1 MIYTKIGFLP
11 VDNGNMTFIK
21 LNDVKETT
29 ILYDMYIREKATD
42 PNDKTYDVLQY
53 LKDNLKTDSNGRHFV
68 DVFILSHHDDDH
80 IRGFENYFY
89 TGDIKEIP
97 DKCEKIYIKEIWG
110 SSRFFK
116 RASKYNKLEDGALA
130 FNTEMKRRYEL
141 YKKHK
146 EIQEEGNRIII
157 LGESEDDKTDHVED
171 IVYGIGESIHML
183 NNRNL
188 ASKIDINILGPIEQ
202 QENEA
207 DELYRRKNRGSVI
220 LQINIKESYYIN
232 QILLT
237 GDAGADVLEYM
248 HDIYQKELNK
258 FKYDILQAP
267 HHCSKY
273 SMFNKISED
282 ECELSGKA
290 YKMLSQVNPGAKIIA
305 SCREFGK
312 DTPPHK
318 EAKKEYEKIVGESNF
333 LYTLGYKNG
342 LEPIEFELTQLGHK
356 EIVKASKAKM
366 TTASAISVGEAR
378 GHG

>member
-1 MIYTKIGFLP
+1 MSYTKIAFLP

-21 LNDVKETT
+21 LNDVNETT
-29 ILYDMYIREKATD
+29 ILYDMYIREKATN

-53 LKDNLKTDSNGRHFV
+53 LKDNLKIDSNGRHFL

-89 TGDIKEIP
+89 TGDINNIP
-97 DKCEKIYIKEIWG
+97 DNTDKIYIKEIWG
-110 SSRFFK
+110 SARFFK
-116 RASKYNKLEDGALA
+116 RASTYNKLEDGALA

-141 YKKHK
+141 HKKHK

-202 QENEA
+202 QE
-207 DELYRRKNRGSVI
+207 DEIDDLYKAKNRGSVI
-220 LQINIKESYYIN
+220 LQLNIKEVKYIN

-237 GDAGADVLEYM
+237 GDAEVGVLEYM
-248 HDIYQKELNK
+248 NNIYPLSK
-258 FKYDILQAP
+258 FNYDILLAP

-273 SMFNKISED
+273 SMFNKLSD
-282 ECELSGKA
+282 GSCELSDTA
-290 YKMLSQVNPGAKIIA
+290 LETLSQAKSGAKIIA
-305 SCREFGK
+305 SCREFAK

-318 EAKKEYEKIVGESNF
+318 EAKKEYENIVGESNF
-333 LYTLGYKNG
+333 FYTLGYKNG
-342 LEPIEFELTQLGHK
+342 TEPIEFELTGLGHK

>member
-1 MIYTKIGFLP
+1 MSYTKIAFLP

-21 LNDVKETT
+21 LNDVNETT

-89 TGDIKEIP
+89 TGEIKDIP
-97 DKCEKIYIKEIWG
+97 DNTDKIYIKEIWG

-116 RASKYNKLEDGALA
+116 RASTYNKLEDGALA

-141 YKKHK
+141 HKKHK
-146 EIQEEGNRIII
+146 KIQEEGDRIII

-171 IVYGIGESIHML
+171 IVYGIGESIHIL

-188 ASKIDINILGPIEQ
+188 ALKIDINILGPIEQ
-202 QENEA
+202 QEDEI
-207 DELYRRKNRGSVI
+207 DELYKAKNRGSVI
-220 LQINIKESYYIN
+220 LQLNIKQNSYTN
-232 QILLT
+232 QVLLT
-237 GDAGADVLEYM
+237 GDAEVGVLEYM
-248 HDIYQKELNK
+248 NNIYPLSK
-258 FKYDILQAP
+258 FDYDILLAP

-273 SMFNKISED
+273 SMFNKLSD
-282 ECELSGKA
+282 GSCELSDTA
-290 YKMLSQVNPGAKIIA
+290 LESLSQAKSGAKIIA

-318 EAKKEYEKIVGESNF
+318 EAKKEYENVVGESNF
-333 LYTLGYKNG
+333 FYTLGYKNG
-342 LEPIEFELTQLGHK
+342 TEPIEFELTELGHK
-356 EIVKASKAKM
+356 EIVKASKSKM

>member
-1 MIYTKIGFLP
+1 MSYTKIGFLP

-21 LNDVKETT
+21 LNDVNETT

-89 TGDIKEIP
+89 TGDIKDIP
-97 DKCEKIYIKEIWG
+97 DNSDKIYIKEIWG

-116 RASKYNKLEDGALA
+116 RASTYNKLEDGALA

-141 YKKHK
+141 HKKHK
-146 EIQEEGNRIII
+146 KIQEEGNRIII

-171 IVYGIGESIHML
+171 IVYGIGESIHIL

-188 ASKIDINILGPIEQ
+188 ALKIDINILGPIEQ
-202 QENEA
+202 QE
-207 DELYRRKNRGSVI
+207 DEIDDLYKAKNRGSVI
-220 LQINIKESYYIN
+220 LQLNIKEGKYIN

-237 GDAGADVLEYM
+237 GDAEVGVLEYM
-248 HDIYQKELNK
+248 SNIYPLSK
-258 FKYDILQAP
+258 FNYDILLAP

-273 SMFNKISED
+273 SMFNKLSD
-282 ECELSGKA
+282 GSCELSDTA
-290 YKMLSQVNPGAKIIA
+290 LETLSQAKSGAKIIV

-318 EAKKEYEKIVGESNF
+318 EAKKEYENIVGESNF
-333 LYTLGYKNG
+333 FYTLGYKNG
-342 LEPIEFELTQLGHK
+342 TEPIEFELTGLGHK

>member
-1 MIYTKIGFLP
+1 MSKTKPF
-11 VDNGNMTFIK
+11 K
-21 LNDVKETT
+21 LRAFKITNLAIDVKGTS
-29 ILYDMYIREKATD
+29 IKNLLCQKLSGSLAKNRRLLINPKD
-42 PNDKTYDVLQY
+42 PAQEEDLISD
-53 LKDNLKTDSNGRHFV
+53 
-68 DVFILSHHDDDH
+68 FILEPSKYVTGAMLR
-80 IRGFENYFY
+80 IRPSD
-89 TGDIKEIP
+89 DIKDIP
-97 DKCEKIYIKEIWG
+97 DNTDKIYIKEIWG

-116 RASKYNKLEDGALA
+116 RASTYNKLEDGALA
-130 FNTEMKRRYEL
+130 FNTEMRRRYEL
-141 YKKHK
+141 HK
-146 EIQEEGNRIII
+146 EHKKIQEEGNRIII

-171 IVYGIGESIHML
+171 IVYKIGESIHML

-202 QENEA
+202 QKNEA

-220 LQINIKESYYIN
+220 LQINIKESYYTN

-305 SCREFGK
+305 SCTNFDKTSSLPPHEEARKKYEDIVGK
-312 DTPPHK
+312 DK
-318 EAKKEYEKIVGESNF
+318 F
-333 LYTLGYKNG
+333 LYTLGYENG
-342 LEPIEFELTQLGHK
+342 SEPIEFELTGWGHK

>member
-1 MIYTKIGFLP
+1 MSYTKIAFLP

-21 LNDVKETT
+21 LNDVNETT

-53 LKDNLKTDSNGRHFV
+53 LKDNLKTDSKGRHFV

-89 TGDIKEIP
+89 TGDIKDIS

-116 RASKYNKLEDGALA
+116 KANIFHTLQSNAKV
-130 FNTEMKRRYEL
+130 FNTEMRRRYEL
-141 YKKHK
+141 HKKYDA
-146 EIQEEGNRIII
+146 IQEEGNRIII
-157 LGESEDDKTDHVED
+157 LGKSDDDKTDHVEN
-171 IVYGIGESIHML
+171 IVYEIGDSIHFL

-188 ASKIDINILGPIEQ
+188 SSKIDINILGPIEQ
-202 QENEA
+202 QK
-207 DELYRRKNRGSVI
+207 DEIDDLYKRKNRGSVI
-220 LQINIKESYYIN
+220 LQLNIEQDSYIN

-237 GDAGADVLEYM
+237 GDAGADVLQYM
-248 HDIYQKELNK
+248 YNIYHLSK
-258 FKYDILQAP
+258 FKYDILLAP

-273 SMFNKISED
+273 SMFNKLSDGSCEISENAL
-282 ECELSGKA
+282 EL
-290 YKMLSQVNPGAKIIA
+290 LSQAKSGAKIIA

-318 EAKKEYEKIVGESNF
+318 EAKKEYENIVGESNF
-333 LYTLGYKNG
+333 FYTLGYKNG
-342 LEPIEFELTQLGHK
+342 IEPIEFEVTGLGHK

>member
-1 MIYTKIGFLP
+1 MLSECSDICKI
-11 VDNGNMTFIK
+11 
-21 LNDVKETT
+21 
-29 ILYDMYIREKATD
+29 
-42 PNDKTYDVLQY
+42 
-53 LKDNLKTDSNGRHFV
+53 DSKGRYFV

-89 TGDIKEIP
+89 TGDIDKIP
-97 DKCEKIYIKEIWG
+97 DNCEKIYIKEIWG

-116 RASKYNKLEDGALA
+116 RASTYNPLQNGALA

-141 YKKHK
+141 HKKHK

-202 QENEA
+202 QKDEI
-207 DELYRRKNRGSVI
+207 DELYKAKNRGSVI
-220 LQINIKESYYIN
+220 LQLNIKQDSYTN

-237 GDAGADVLEYM
+237 GDAEVGILEYM
-248 HDIYQKELNK
+248 RDIYSLSK
-258 FKYDILQAP
+258 FDYDILLAP

-273 SMFNKISED
+273 SMFNKLSD
-282 ECELSGKA
+282 GSCELSDTA
-290 YKMLSQVNPGAKIIA
+290 LESLSQAKLGAKIIA

-318 EAKKEYEKIVGESNF
+318 EAKKEYENIVGESNF
-333 LYTLGYKNG
+333 FYTLGYKNG
-342 LEPIEFELTQLGHK
+342 IEPIEFELTGLGHK

>member
-1 MIYTKIGFLP
+1 MSYTKIAFLP

-21 LNDVKETT
+21 LNDVNETT

-53 LKDNLKTDSNGRHFV
+53 LKDNLKTDSKGRHFV

-89 TGDIKEIP
+89 AGDIKDIP
-97 DKCEKIYIKEIWG
+97 DNTDKIYIKEIWG

-116 RASKYNKLEDGALA
+116 RASTYNKLEDGALA

-141 YKKHK
+141 HKKHK

-171 IVYGIGESIHML
+171 IVYKIGESIHVL

-188 ASKIDINILGPIEQ
+188 SSKIDINILGPIEQ
-202 QENEA
+202 QKDEI
-207 DELYRRKNRGSVI
+207 DELYKAKNRGSVI
-220 LQINIKESYYIN
+220 LQLNIKESSYTN

-237 GDAGADVLEYM
+237 GDAEVGVLEYM
-248 HDIYQKELNK
+248 SNIYPLSK
-258 FKYDILQAP
+258 FNYDILLAP

-273 SMFNKISED
+273 SMFNKLSD
-282 ECELSGKA
+282 GSCELSDTA
-290 YKMLSQVNPGAKIIA
+290 LETLSQAKSGAKIIA

-318 EAKKEYEKIVGESNF
+318 EAKKEYENIVGESNF
-333 LYTLGYKNG
+333 FYTLGYKNG
-342 LEPIEFELTQLGHK
+342 TEPIEFELTGLGHK

>member
-1 MIYTKIGFLP
+1 MSYTKIVFLP

-21 LNDVKETT
+21 LNDVNETT

-53 LKDNLKTDSNGRHFV
+53 LKDNLKTDSKGRHFV

-89 TGDIKEIP
+89 AGDIKDIP
-97 DKCEKIYIKEIWG
+97 DNTDKIYIKEIWG

-116 RASKYNKLEDGALA
+116 RASTYNPLQNGALA
-130 FNTEMKRRYEL
+130 FNKEMRRRYEL
-141 YKKHK
+141 HKKHK
-146 EIQEEGNRIII
+146 KIQEEGNRIII
-157 LGESEDDKTDHVED
+157 FGESEDDKTNYVED
-171 IVYGIGESIHML
+171 IVYKMGESIHML

-188 ASKIDINILGPIEQ
+188 SSKIDINILGPIEQ
-202 QENEA
+202 QKNEA

-220 LQINIKESYYIN
+220 LQINIKESYYTN

-248 HDIYQKELNK
+248 HDLYHLSK
-258 FKYDILQAP
+258 FDYDILLAP

-273 SMFNKISED
+273 SIFNKLSD
-282 ECELSGKA
+282 GSCELSKTA
-290 YKMLSQVNPGAKIIA
+290 LETLSQAKSGAKIIA

-318 EAKKEYEKIVGESNF
+318 EAKKEYENIVGESNF
-333 LYTLGYKNG
+333 FYTLGYKNG
-342 LEPIEFELTQLGHK
+342 TEPIEFELTGLGHK

>member
-1 MIYTKIGFLP
+1 MSYTKIAFLP

-21 LNDVKETT
+21 LNDVNETT

-53 LKDNLKTDSNGRHFV
+53 LKDNLKTDSKGRHFV

-89 TGDIKEIP
+89 TGDIDKIP
-97 DKCEKIYIKEIWG
+97 DNCEKIYIKEIWG

-116 RASKYNKLEDGALA
+116 RASTYNPLQNGALA

-141 YKKHK
+141 HKKHK
-146 EIQEEGNRIII
+146 IIQEEGNRIII

-202 QENEA
+202 QKDEI
-207 DELYRRKNRGSVI
+207 DELYKAKNRGSVI
-220 LQINIKESYYIN
+220 LQLNIKQDSYTN

-237 GDAGADVLEYM
+237 GDAEVGVLEYM
-248 HDIYQKELNK
+248 RDIYSLSK
-258 FKYDILQAP
+258 FDYDILLAP

-273 SMFNKISED
+273 SIFNKLSDDSCKLSETAL
-282 ECELSGKA
+282 ES
-290 YKMLSQVNPGAKIIA
+290 LSQAKSGAKIIA

-318 EAKKEYEKIVGESNF
+318 EAKKEYENIVGESNF
-333 LYTLGYKNG
+333 FYTLGYKNG
-342 LEPIEFELTQLGHK
+342 IEPIEFELTGLGHK

>member
-1 MIYTKIGFLP
+1 MRYTKIAFLP
-11 VDNGNMTFIK
+11 VDNANMTFIK
-21 LNDVKETT
+21 LNDEKETT
-29 ILYDMYIREKATD
+29 ILYDMFIREKATD

-53 LKDNLKTDSNGRHFV
+53 LKDNLKTDSNGIHFV

-89 TGDIKEIP
+89 TGDIKDIP
-97 DKCEKIYIKEIWG
+97 DNTDKIYIKEIWG

-116 RASKYNKLEDGALA
+116 RASTYNPLQNGALA
-130 FNTEMKRRYEL
+130 FNKEMRRRYEL
-141 YKKHK
+141 HKKHK
-146 EIQEEGNRIII
+146 KIQEEGNRIII
-157 LGESEDDKTDHVED
+157 FGESEDDKTNYVED
-171 IVYGIGESIHML
+171 IVYKMGESIHML

-188 ASKIDINILGPIEQ
+188 SSKIDINILGPIEQ
-202 QENEA
+202 QKNEA

-220 LQINIKESYYIN
+220 LQINIKESYYTN

-248 HDIYQKELNK
+248 HDLYHLSK
-258 FKYDILQAP
+258 FDYDILLAP

-273 SMFNKISED
+273 SIFNKLSD
-282 ECELSGKA
+282 GSCELSKTA
-290 YKMLSQVNPGAKIIA
+290 FELLSQAKSGAKIIA
-305 SCREFGK
+305 SCREFAT

-318 EAKKEYEKIVGESNF
+318 EAKKEYENIVGESNF

-342 LEPIEFELTQLGHK
+342 TEPIEFELTGLGHK

-366 TTASAISVGEAR
+366 TSASAISVGEAR

>member
-1 MIYTKIGFLP
+1 MSYTKIAFLP

-21 LNDVKETT
+21 LNDVNETT

-53 LKDNLKTDSNGRHFV
+53 LKDNLKTDSKGRHFV

-80 IRGFENYFY
+80 IRGFESYFY
-89 TGDIKEIP
+89 RGDIDKIP
-97 DKCEKIYIKEIWG
+97 DNCEKIYIKEIWG

-116 RASKYNKLEDGALA
+116 RASTYNPLQNGALA

-141 YKKHK
+141 HKKHK

-171 IVYGIGESIHML
+171 IVYKIGESIHVL

-188 ASKIDINILGPIEQ
+188 SSKIDINILGPIEQ
-202 QENEA
+202 QKDEI
-207 DELYRRKNRGSVI
+207 DELYKAKNRGSVI
-220 LQINIKESYYIN
+220 LQLNIKESSYTN

-237 GDAGADVLEYM
+237 GDAEVGVLEYM
-248 HDIYQKELNK
+248 SNIYPLSK
-258 FKYDILQAP
+258 FNYDILLAP

-273 SMFNKISED
+273 SMFNKLSD
-282 ECELSGKA
+282 GSCELSDTA
-290 YKMLSQVNPGAKIIA
+290 LETLSQAKSGAKIIA

-318 EAKKEYEKIVGESNF
+318 EAKKEYENIVGESNF
-333 LYTLGYKNG
+333 FYTLGYKNG
-342 LEPIEFELTQLGHK
+342 TEAIEFELTGLGHK

>member
-1 MIYTKIGFLP
+1 MSYTKIAFLP

-21 LNDVKETT
+21 LNDVNETT

-53 LKDNLKTDSNGRHFV
+53 LKDNLKTDSKGRYFV

-89 TGDIKEIP
+89 TGDIDKIP
-97 DKCEKIYIKEIWG
+97 DNCEKIYIKEIWG

-116 RASKYNKLEDGALA
+116 RASTYNPLQNGALA

-141 YKKHK
+141 HKKHK

-202 QENEA
+202 QKDEI
-207 DELYRRKNRGSVI
+207 DELYKAKNRGSVI
-220 LQINIKESYYIN
+220 LQLNIKQDSYTN

-237 GDAGADVLEYM
+237 GDAEVGVLEYM
-248 HDIYQKELNK
+248 RDIYSLSK
-258 FKYDILQAP
+258 FDYDILLAP

-273 SMFNKISED
+273 SMFNKLSD
-282 ECELSGKA
+282 GSCELSDTA
-290 YKMLSQVNPGAKIIA
+290 LESLSQAKLGAKIIA

-318 EAKKEYEKIVGESNF
+318 EAKKEYENIVGESNF
-333 LYTLGYKNG
+333 FYTLGYKNG
-342 LEPIEFELTQLGHK
+342 IEPIEFELTGLGHK

-366 TTASAISVGEAR
+366 TTASAISVGEAC